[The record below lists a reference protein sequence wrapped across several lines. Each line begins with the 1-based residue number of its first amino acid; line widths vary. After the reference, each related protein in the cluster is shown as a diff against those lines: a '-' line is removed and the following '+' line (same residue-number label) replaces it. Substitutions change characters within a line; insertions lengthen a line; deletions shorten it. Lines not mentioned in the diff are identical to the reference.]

1 MLRLSYQP
9 PEGAMAP
16 QGEAGF
22 PATLSTWVREIV
34 GAIPAPARST
44 IAELLVGA
52 MLGGGGHVTR
62 AFLAVTPR
70 RGWQAYHWMLERGR
84 FRLLGLVA
92 ALCGIVRRETRGPR
106 RFAIIDDTLAPR
118 CSAKAPGAAVRFDH
132 ARKPNRPTFLLCQ
145 AFVSLCAVVPCRDRP
160 RAVPIVTGLCRGGG
174 PVATIAVDKALLR
187 AVADRLGPLCLLL
200 DAWYMRGSVIR
211 AAMRRGH
218 TVVGQVRRDTAL
230 FELPPPRVPGRRG
243 RPRQYGTKIDA
254 EAVARL
260 PASHHRIGGYGG
272 RVARLRHLLCRPRF
286 LRGVTVHAVWCEL
299 QKRGGGWVK
308 PRLLLST
315 DPALSGVAIVEA
327 YANRWTVEPL
337 FAALKLTDG
346 MGAMWQ
352 RGRTALLR
360 WLHLV
365 QIGRALLV
373 LLTAKAEPQTLAL
386 LRVGGWREAAALTPG
401 LVKEALARRFR
412 DFEAFRLVPA
422 TRGKSGPARDTG
434 PPGYA
439 AAA

>member
-1 MLRLSYQP
+1 M
-9 PEGAMAP
+9 EP
-16 QGEAGF
+16 QLETGF
-22 PATLSTWVREIV
+22 PPTLSAWVREIV
-34 GAIPAPARST
+34 LSVPGPARST
-44 IAELLVGA
+44 IAELMIGA
-52 MLGGGGHVTR
+52 VLAQGGQVTR
-62 AFLAVTPR
+62 AVLALTPR
-70 RGWQAYHWMLERGR
+70 LGWQAYHGMLERGR

-92 ALCGIVRRETRGPR
+92 ALCGIVRRETHGPR

-160 RAVPIVTGLCRGGG
+160 RAVPIVTGLCRGAGHVG
-174 PVATIAVDKALLR
+174 KTALAKGLLR

-243 RPRQYGTKIDA
+243 RPRQYGAKIDA

-260 PASHHRIGGYGG
+260 PASHHRLGGYGG

-299 QKRGGGWVK
+299 QKRGGGWAK

-327 YANRWTVEPL
+327 YANRWTAEPL

-352 RGRTALLR
+352 RSRTVLLR

-373 LLTAKAEPQTLAL
+373 LLTAKAEPETLAL
-386 LRVGGWREAAALTPG
+386 VRVGGWRKAATLTPG
-401 LVKEALARRFR
+401 LVKDALTRRFR
-412 DFEAFRLVPA
+412 DFEAFRLVPT
-422 TRGKSGPARDTG
+422 TRAKSGPVRDTG
-434 PPGYA
+434 PPEPTA
-439 AAA
+439 AA

>member
-1 MLRLSYQP
+1 
-9 PEGAMAP
+9 
-16 QGEAGF
+16 
-22 PATLSTWVREIV
+22 
-34 GAIPAPARST
+34 
-44 IAELLVGA
+44 
-52 MLGGGGHVTR
+52 
-62 AFLAVTPR
+62 
-70 RGWQAYHWMLERGR
+70 MLERGR

-92 ALCGIVRRETRGPR
+92 ALCGIVRRETCGPR

-145 AFVSLCAVVPCRDRP
+145 AFVTLCAVVPCRDRP
-160 RAVPIVTGLCRGGG
+160 RAAPILTGLCRGVGHVG
-174 PVATIAVDKALLR
+174 KLALAKTLLR
-187 AVADRLGPLCLLL
+187 AVGDRLGPLCLLL

-211 AAMRRGH
+211 AAMGRGH

-230 FELPPPRVPGRRG
+230 FELPPPRAPGRRG
-243 RPRQYGTKIDA
+243 RSRLYGAKLDA

-260 PASHHRIGGYGG
+260 PTSHHRIGGYGS
-272 RVARLRHLLCRPRF
+272 RMARLRHLVCRPRF
-286 LRGVTVHAVWCEL
+286 LRGVIVQAVWCEL
-299 QKRGGGWVK
+299 QKRGGGWAK
-308 PRLLLST
+308 QRLLLST
-315 DPALSGVAIVEA
+315 DPTLSAVEVVEA

-352 RGRTALLR
+352 RSRMVLLR

-373 LLTAKAEPQTLAL
+373 LLTAKAGPETLAL
-386 LRVGGWREAAALTPG
+386 VRPGGWRKAATLTPG
-401 LVKEALARRFR
+401 LVKDALARRFR
-412 DFEAFRLVPA
+412 DFEAFRLLPT
-422 TRGKSGPARDTG
+422 TRGKSGPVRGTG
-434 PPGYA
+434 PPGRA